1 MVNHWTFCEE
11 YYNGNSITKKSTVT
25 ATNTR
30 VIKIIR

>member
-1 MVNHWTFCEE
+1 MDNHWTYCEE
-11 YYNGNSITKKSTVT
+11 YYGNSIPKKSTFT